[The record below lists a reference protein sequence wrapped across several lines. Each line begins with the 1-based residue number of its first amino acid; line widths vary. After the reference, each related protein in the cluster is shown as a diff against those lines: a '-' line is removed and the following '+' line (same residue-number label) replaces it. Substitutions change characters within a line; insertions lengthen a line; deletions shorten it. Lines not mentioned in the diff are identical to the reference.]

1 MWIAESSSLADMDVD
16 CDGANSSRG
25 KCANDR
31 TGQSITAFQDEVST
45 FGIRDLDANLHS
57 YVILGTKKFDPRDVG
72 VESLSIV
79 AVVCN
84 NRLVNMTLLGPLHG
98 ENSMLFLAWK
108 PAEIGPLE
116 IGVADFFLVL

>member
-1 MWIAESSSLADMDVD
+1 MWIAGSSSLADMDVD
-16 CDGANSSRG
+16 CDGANSSKG

-45 FGIRDLDANLHS
+45 FGIGDLDANLHS
-57 YVILGTKKFDPRDVG
+57 YVILGTKNFDPRDVG

-84 NRLVNMTLLGPLHG
+84 NRLVNMTPRTVTRRKLDAIFGLGAG
-98 ENSMLFLAWK
+98 
-108 PAEIGPLE
+108 
-116 IGVADFFLVL
+116 